1 MSLRVRLT
9 LLFSSL
15 LGGTLLLFG
24 ALVYSS
30 VNVVLLE
37 RIDDMI
43 TVQAQAIL
51 PALKVNAD
59 GVFDVQALRDFQ
71 PSDNA
76 IFYQVWGNDRRQQFS
91 HPVGWLAPLDPV
103 GLEAG
108 RVMFNSSFSRGMHV
122 RVLTLPVVTRRGP
135 SGVVQIG
142 MNLAIVDATQTVLA
156 SVLIILALLSM
167 GLSAMVASLIVNR
180 ALAPLAAATQVATT
194 ITQADD
200 LSRRIPL
207 REGQEEDE
215 ISTLIHAFNETLGRM
230 EKLFT
235 TQRRFVADVSHELR
249 TPLTVIKGE
258 VSLLRK
264 MGEMDEESLSSI
276 ESEVDRLTRHVGNLL
291 LLAQAESGRL
301 PLELKPLELDT
312 LVLEAFQQTRV
323 LAGERLTVQLTEI
336 EQVTLTADRDRLK
349 QVLLNL
355 LGNAVQYTPA
365 GGTVTMSLKRIGEQA
380 RIIINDTGQG
390 IPAQDLPHIFER
402 FYRAERSRKRSLGT
416 GFGLGLSI
424 AQWIVK
430 AHKGTI
436 EVSSREG
443 EGTTFC
449 VWLPI
454 QNENSPG

>member
-1 MSLRVRLT
+1 MTLRVRLT

-24 ALVYSS
+24 ALVYTF

-43 TVQAQAIL
+43 TVQADAIMSSV
-51 PALKVNAD
+51 KVNAD
-59 GVFDVQALRDFQ
+59 GLFDVQALREYQ
-71 PSDNA
+71 PGDSA
-76 IFYQVWGNDRRQQFS
+76 VYFQVWGNDRRQQFS
-91 HPVGWLAPLDPV
+91 HPVGWLPPLDPM
-103 GLEAG
+103 GLETG
-108 RVMFNSSFSRGMHV
+108 QVMFNSAFSREVHV
-122 RVLTLPVVTRRGP
+122 RVLTLPVETRRGP

-156 SVLIILALLSM
+156 SVLIILALVSM

-207 REGQEEDE
+207 REGQAEDE
-215 ISTLIHAFNETLGRM
+215 IHALIHAFNETLARM

-276 ESEVDRLTRHVGNLL
+276 ESEVDRLTRLVGNLL

-301 PLELKPLELDT
+301 PLELKPFELDT
-312 LVLEAFQQTRV
+312 LVLEVFQQTRV
-323 LAGERLTVQLTEI
+323 LAGERLTVHLTEI
-336 EQVTLTADRDRLK
+336 DQVLLTGDRDRLK
-349 QVLLNL
+349 QVFLNL

-365 GGTVTMSLKRIGEQA
+365 GGTVTMSLKKIGEQA
-380 RIIINDTGQG
+380 RIIINDTGPG
-390 IPAQDLPHIFER
+390 IPAQDLAHIFER
-402 FYRAERSRKRSLGT
+402 FYRGERSRKRSQGT

-430 AHKGTI
+430 AHQGTI

-449 VWLPI
+449 VWLPVDSK
-454 QNENSPG
+454 NL

>member
-1 MSLRVRLT
+1 MTLRVRLT

-24 ALVYSS
+24 ALVYTF

-43 TVQAQAIL
+43 TVQADAIMSSVQ
-51 PALKVNAD
+51 VNAD
-59 GVFDVQALRDFQ
+59 GVFDVQALREYQ
-71 PSDNA
+71 PGDSA
-76 IFYQVWGNDRRQQFS
+76 VYFQVWGNDRRQQFS
-91 HPVGWLAPLDPV
+91 HPLGWLPPLDPM
-103 GLEAG
+103 GLETG
-108 RVMFNSSFSRGMHV
+108 QVMFNSAFSRGVHV
-122 RVLTLPVVTRRGP
+122 RVLTLPVETRRGP

-156 SVLIILALLSM
+156 SVLVILAVVSM

-207 REGQEEDE
+207 REGQAEDE
-215 ISTLIHAFNETLGRM
+215 IHALIRAFNETLARM

-276 ESEVDRLTRHVGNLL
+276 ESEVDRLTRLVGNLL

-301 PLELKPLELDT
+301 PLELKPFELDT
-312 LVLEAFQQTRV
+312 LVLEVFQQTRV

-336 EQVTLTADRDRLK
+336 DQVLLTGDRDRLK

-365 GGTVTMSLKRIGEQA
+365 GGTVTMSLKKIGEQA
-380 RIIINDTGQG
+380 RIIINDNGPG
-390 IPAQDLPHIFER
+390 IPAQDLAHIFER
-402 FYRAERSRKRSLGT
+402 FYRGERSRKRSQGT

-430 AHKGTI
+430 AHQGTI
-436 EVSSREG
+436 EVNSREG

-449 VWLPI
+449 VWLPVD
-454 QNENSPG
+454 SKAL

>member
-1 MSLRVRLT
+1 MTLRVRLT

-24 ALVYSS
+24 ALVYTF

-43 TVQAQAIL
+43 TVQADAIMSSVQ
-51 PALKVNAD
+51 VNAD
-59 GVFDVQALRDFQ
+59 GVFDVQALREYQ
-71 PSDNA
+71 PGDSA
-76 IFYQVWGNDRRQQFS
+76 VYFQVWGNDRRQQFS
-91 HPVGWLAPLDPV
+91 HPLGWLPPLDPM
-103 GLEAG
+103 GLETG
-108 RVMFNSSFSRGMHV
+108 QVMFNSAFSRGVHV
-122 RVLTLPVVTRRGP
+122 RVLTLPVETRRGP

-156 SVLIILALLSM
+156 SVLVILAVVSM

-207 REGQEEDE
+207 REGQAEDE
-215 ISTLIHAFNETLGRM
+215 IHALIRAFNETLARM

-276 ESEVDRLTRHVGNLL
+276 ESEVDRLTRLVGNLL

-301 PLELKPLELDT
+301 PLELKPFELDT
-312 LVLEAFQQTRV
+312 LVLEVFQQTRV

-336 EQVTLTADRDRLK
+336 DQVLLTGDRDRLK

-365 GGTVTMSLKRIGEQA
+365 GGTVTMSLKKIGEQA
-380 RIIINDTGQG
+380 RIIINDNGPG
-390 IPAQDLPHIFER
+390 IPAQDLAHIFER
-402 FYRAERSRKRSLGT
+402 FYRGERSRKRSQGT

-430 AHKGTI
+430 AHQGTI
-436 EVSSREG
+436 EVNSREG

-449 VWLPI
+449 VWLPVDSK
-454 QNENSPG
+454 NL

>member
-24 ALVYSS
+24 ALVYTF

-43 TVQAQAIL
+43 TVQADAIMSSV
-51 PALKVNAD
+51 KVNAD
-59 GVFDVQALRDFQ
+59 GMFDVQSLREYQ
-71 PSDNA
+71 PGDSA
-76 IFYQVWGNDRRQQFS
+76 VYFQVWGNDRRQQFS
-91 HPVGWLAPLDPV
+91 HPVGWLPPLDPV
-103 GLEAG
+103 GLETG
-108 RVMFNSSFSRGMHV
+108 QVSFNSAFSRGVHV
-122 RVLTLPVVTRRGP
+122 RVLTLPVETRRGP

-180 ALAPLAAATQVATT
+180 ALAPLASATQVATT

-207 REGQEEDE
+207 KEGQAKDE
-215 ISTLIHAFNETLGRM
+215 IYALIHAFNETLGRM

-276 ESEVDRLTRHVGNLL
+276 ENEVDRLTRLVGNLL

-301 PLELKPLELDT
+301 PLELKPFELDT
-312 LVLEAFQQTRV
+312 LVLEVFQQTRV

-336 EQVTLTADRDRLK
+336 DQVLLTGDRDRLK
-349 QVLLNL
+349 QVFLNL

-365 GGTVTMSLKRIGEQA
+365 GGTVTMSLKKIGEQA
-380 RIIINDTGQG
+380 RIIVNDTGPG
-390 IPAQDLPHIFER
+390 IPAQDLAHIFER
-402 FYRAERSRKRSLGT
+402 FYRGERSRKRSQGT

-430 AHKGTI
+430 AHQGTI

-449 VWLPI
+449 VWLPVDSK
-454 QNENSPG
+454 NL

>member
-9 LLFSSL
+9 LLYSSL

-24 ALVYSS
+24 ALVYTF

-43 TVQAQAIL
+43 TVQADAIMSSV
-51 PALKVNAD
+51 KVNAD
-59 GVFDVQALRDFQ
+59 GLFDVQSLREYQ
-71 PSDNA
+71 PGDSA
-76 IFYQVWGNDRRQQFS
+76 VYFQVWGNDRRQQFS
-91 HPVGWLAPLDPV
+91 HPVGWLPPLDPV
-103 GLEAG
+103 GLETG
-108 RVMFNSSFSRGMHV
+108 QVSFNSAFSRGVHV
-122 RVLTLPVVTRRGP
+122 RVLTLPVETRRGP

-207 REGQEEDE
+207 KEGQAEDE
-215 ISTLIHAFNETLGRM
+215 IYSLIHAFNETLVRM

-276 ESEVDRLTRHVGNLL
+276 ESEVDRLTRLVGNLL

-301 PLELKPLELDT
+301 PLELKPFELDT
-312 LVLEAFQQTRV
+312 LVLEVFQQTRV

-336 EQVTLTADRDRLK
+336 DQALLTGDRDRLK

-365 GGTVTMSLKRIGEQA
+365 GGTVTMSLKKIGEQA
-380 RIIINDTGQG
+380 RIIINDNGPG
-390 IPAQDLPHIFER
+390 IPAQDLAHIFER
-402 FYRAERSRKRSLGT
+402 FYRGERSRKRSQGT

-430 AHKGTI
+430 AHQGTI

-449 VWLPI
+449 VWLPLE
-454 QNENSPG
+454 QKTS

>member
-1 MSLRVRLT
+1 MTLRVRLT

-24 ALVYSS
+24 ALVYTF

-43 TVQAQAIL
+43 TVQADAIMSSV
-51 PALKVNAD
+51 KVNAD
-59 GVFDVQALRDFQ
+59 GLFDVQALREYQ
-71 PSDNA
+71 PGDSA
-76 IFYQVWGNDRRQQFS
+76 VYFQVWGNDRRQQFS
-91 HPVGWLAPLDPV
+91 HPVGWLPPLDPM
-103 GLEAG
+103 GLETG
-108 RVMFNSSFSRGMHV
+108 RVMFNSAFSRQVHV
-122 RVLTLPVVTRRGP
+122 RVLTLPVETRRGP

-156 SVLIILALLSM
+156 SVLIILALFSM

-207 REGQEEDE
+207 REGQAEDE
-215 ISTLIHAFNETLGRM
+215 IHALIHAFNETLARM

-276 ESEVDRLTRHVGNLL
+276 ESEVDRLTRLVGNLL

-301 PLELKPLELDT
+301 PLELKPFELDT
-312 LVLEAFQQTRV
+312 LVLEVFQQTRV

-336 EQVTLTADRDRLK
+336 DQVLLTGDRDRLK
-349 QVLLNL
+349 QVFLNL

-365 GGTVTMSLKRIGEQA
+365 GGTVTMSLKKIGEQA
-380 RIIINDTGQG
+380 RIIINDTGPG
-390 IPAQDLPHIFER
+390 IPAQDLAHIFER
-402 FYRAERSRKRSLGT
+402 FYRGERSRKRSQGT

-430 AHKGTI
+430 AHQGTI

-449 VWLPI
+449 VWLPVDSK
-454 QNENSPG
+454 NL

>member
-1 MSLRVRLT
+1 MTLRVRLT

-24 ALVYSS
+24 ALVYTF

-43 TVQAQAIL
+43 TVQADAIMSSV
-51 PALKVNAD
+51 KVNAD
-59 GVFDVQALRDFQ
+59 GLFDVQALREYQ
-71 PSDNA
+71 PGDSA
-76 IFYQVWGNDRRQQFS
+76 VYFQVWGNDRRQQFS
-91 HPVGWLAPLDPV
+91 HPVGWLPPLDPM
-103 GLEAG
+103 GLETG
-108 RVMFNSSFSRGMHV
+108 QVMFNSAFSRGVHV
-122 RVLTLPVVTRRGP
+122 RVLTLPVETRRGP
-135 SGVVQIG
+135 SGLVQIG

-156 SVLIILALLSM
+156 SVLVILALVSM
-167 GLSAMVASLIVNR
+167 GLSAMIASLIVNR

-207 REGQEEDE
+207 REGQAEDE
-215 ISTLIHAFNETLGRM
+215 IHALIYAFNETLARM

-276 ESEVDRLTRHVGNLL
+276 ESEVDRLTRLVGNLL

-301 PLELKPLELDT
+301 PLELKPFELDT
-312 LVLEAFQQTRV
+312 LVLEVFQQTRV

-336 EQVTLTADRDRLK
+336 DQVLLTGDRDRLK
-349 QVLLNL
+349 QVFLNL

-365 GGTVTMSLKRIGEQA
+365 GGTVTMSLKKIGEQA
-380 RIIINDTGQG
+380 RIIINDNGPG
-390 IPAQDLPHIFER
+390 IPAQDLAHIFER
-402 FYRAERSRKRSLGT
+402 FYRGERSRKRSQGT

-430 AHKGTI
+430 AHQGTI

-449 VWLPI
+449 VWLPVDSK
-454 QNENSPG
+454 NL